1 MTRDESHDEAPGIL
15 ARSRRHS
22 SGRAWTPGAP
32 LVLLYNQDVGFFRN
46 LKITLEMIKWEHS
59 IFALPF
65 ALCGAMLAAGGLP
78 AWRQLAWIV
87 VAMVSARSA
96 AMAFNRLADAS
107 IDAANPRTAARALPV
122 GQLTPAF
129 VSTFVLVA
137 CGIFVLAASQ
147 LNRLTLM
154 LSPVALAVI
163 LLYSYT
169 KRFTRW
175 SHLFLGLAL
184 GIAPAA
190 AWIAVRG
197 SLDPRILLLTAAVTF
212 WVGGFDVIYACQD
225 HDYDRSRGLHSLPRH
240 FGVKNALIIA
250 RSFHLVMLGL
260 LIALVVTFGLGKM
273 AVAGVIAVAAL
284 LLYEHRLVRHDD
296 LSKLNAA
303 FFTMN
308 GVIAVVFFLFVA
320 ADRLLRN

>member
-1 MTRDESHDEAPGIL
+1 
-15 ARSRRHS
+15 
-22 SGRAWTPGAP
+22 
-32 LVLLYNQDVGFFRN
+32 
-46 LKITLEMIKWEHS
+46 
-59 IFALPF
+59 
-65 ALCGAMLAAGGLP
+65 
-78 AWRQLAWIV
+78 
-87 VAMVSARSA
+87 
-96 AMAFNRLADAS
+96 
-107 IDAANPRTAARALPV
+107 LPV

-137 CGIFVLAASQ
+137 CGVFVLAASQ

-175 SHLFLGLAL
+175 SHLFLGFAL

-190 AWIAVRG
+190 AWIAIRG

-225 HDYDRSRGLHSLPRH
+225 HDYDRSHRLHSVPLY
-240 FGVKNALIIA
+240 FGIRNALVLS
-250 RSFHLVMLGL
+250 RLFHVVMIGL
-260 LIALVVTFGLGKM
+260 LVALIVTFGLGKL
-273 AVAGVIAVAAL
+273 AILGVITVAAL
-284 LLYEHRLVRHDD
+284 LLYEHALVRHDD

-308 GVIAVVFFLFVA
+308 GVISVVFFAFVA
-320 ADRLLRN
+320 GDLLMRRG

>member
-1 MTRDESHDEAPGIL
+1 VAVG
-15 ARSRRHS
+15 
-22 SGRAWTPGAP
+22 
-32 LVLLYNQDVGFFRN
+32 LVQN

-78 AWRQLAWIV
+78 GARPLAWII

-107 IDAANPRTAARALPV
+107 IDAANPRTAVRALPA
-122 GQLTPAF
+122 GTLTPSF
-129 VSTFVLVA
+129 VASFVVVA
-137 CGIFVLAASQ
+137 CAIFVVAASQ
-147 LNRLTLM
+147 LNRLTLA
-154 LSPVALAVI
+154 LSPVALAI
-163 LLYSYT
+163 LLLYSYA

-175 SHLFLGLAL
+175 SHLLLGFAL

-190 AWIAVRG
+190 AWIAIRG

-225 HDYDRSRGLHSLPRH
+225 FEFDRVYGLHSIPRH
-240 FGVKNALIIA
+240 LGIRRALLIS
-250 RSFHLVMLGL
+250 RLFHLLMLGL
-260 LIALVVTFGLGKM
+260 LIALVLAFGLGRL
-273 AVAGVIAVAAL
+273 AIAGVIAVAAL
-284 LLYEHRLVRHDD
+284 LAYEHALVRHDD

-308 GVIAVVFFLFVA
+308 GVISVVFFLFVA
-320 ADRLLRN
+320 ADQLLRR